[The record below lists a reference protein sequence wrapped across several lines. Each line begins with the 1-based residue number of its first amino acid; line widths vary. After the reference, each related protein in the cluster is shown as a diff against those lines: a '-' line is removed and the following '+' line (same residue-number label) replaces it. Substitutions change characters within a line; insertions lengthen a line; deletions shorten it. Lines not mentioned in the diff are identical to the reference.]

1 MDPQEKLGEG
11 AVTVAFLL
19 TSLVIVAMPGPG
31 AIYTIAAGLQRG
43 RRASLVAALGCTL
56 GIVPHV
62 VAAITGL
69 AAVLYASAVAFQ
81 TIKYAGVAY
90 LLFLAWQSWRDKT
103 LLEVHETDAPPSA
116 GRVISQAVLINLLNP
131 KLTIFFFVFL
141 PQFVHPNE
149 PYALQHMLVLSG
161 VFMIL
166 TLLVF
171 AAYGIFAA
179 ALRRQ
184 VLGRPSLVT
193 VIRRVFAGSYLAACT
208 FFAVLFG
215 RTTVGVG
222 NDPEGLTP
230 AETKSLQQAAWSASS
245 I

>member
-1 MDPQEKLGEG
+1 
-11 AVTVAFLL
+11 VTIAFLL

-31 AIYTIAAGLQRG
+31 AVYTIAAGLQRG

-81 TIKYAGVAY
+81 MIKYAGVAY

-103 LLEVHETDAPPSA
+103 PLTVDSGDSREAEAVPSA

-149 PYALQHMLVLSG
+149 RYALQHMLALSG

-179 ALRRQ
+179 ALRHR

-193 VIRRVFAGSYLAACT
+193 VIRRVFAGTYLALA
-208 FFAVLFG
+208 G
-215 RTTVGVG
+215 RLAL
-222 NDPEGLTP
+222 PEH
-230 AETKSLQQAAWSASS
+230 
-245 I
+245 

>member
-1 MDPQEKLGEG
+1 V
-11 AVTVAFLL
+11 AIAFLL

-103 LLEVHETDAPPSA
+103 PLTVDRADAPPSA

-179 ALRRQ
+179 ALRRR

-193 VIRRVFAGSYLAACT
+193 LIRRVFAGSYLALA
-208 FFAVLFG
+208 G
-215 RTTVGVG
+215 RLAL
-222 NDPEGLTP
+222 PEH
-230 AETKSLQQAAWSASS
+230 
-245 I
+245 

>member
-1 MDPQEKLGEG
+1 MR
-11 AVTVAFLL
+11 
-19 TSLVIVAMPGPG
+19 TSYEPCSSKPRPSCCDHRVPADL
-31 AIYTIAAGLQRG
+31 AGRRVDLERADDRG

-62 VAAITGL
+62 IAAITGL

-103 LLEVHETDAPPSA
+103 PLEVHNTDAPPSA

-149 PYALQHMLVLSG
+149 PNALQHMLMLSG

-179 ALRRQ
+179 ALRRR

-193 VIRRVFAGSYLAACT
+193 LIRRVFAGSYLALA
-208 FFAVLFG
+208 G
-215 RTTVGVG
+215 RLAL
-222 NDPEGLTP
+222 PED
-230 AETKSLQQAAWSASS
+230 
-245 I
+245 

>member
-1 MDPQEKLGEG
+1 M
-11 AVTVAFLL
+11 TIAFLL

-62 VAAITGL
+62 IAAITGL

-103 LLEVHETDAPPSA
+103 PLEVHNTDAPPSA

-149 PYALQHMLVLSG
+149 LYAVQHMLVLSG

-179 ALRRQ
+179 ALRRR

-193 VIRRVFAGSYLAACT
+193 LIRRVFAGSYLALA
-208 FFAVLFG
+208 G
-215 RTTVGVG
+215 RLAL
-222 NDPEGLTP
+222 PED
-230 AETKSLQQAAWSASS
+230 
-245 I
+245 

>member
-1 MDPQEKLGEG
+1 M
-11 AVTVAFLL
+11 TIAFLL

-62 VAAITGL
+62 IAAITGL

-81 TIKYAGVAY
+81 AIKYAGVAY

-103 LLEVHETDAPPSA
+103 PLEVHNTDAPPSA

-149 PYALQHMLVLSG
+149 PNALQHMLMLSG

-179 ALRRQ
+179 ALRRR

-193 VIRRVFAGSYLAACT
+193 LIRRMFAGSYVALA
-208 FFAVLFG
+208 G
-215 RTTVGVG
+215 RLAL
-222 NDPEGLTP
+222 PED
-230 AETKSLQQAAWSASS
+230 
-245 I
+245 

>member
-1 MDPQEKLGEG
+1 M
-11 AVTVAFLL
+11 AIAFLL

-103 LLEVHETDAPPSA
+103 PLTVDRADAPPSA

-179 ALRRQ
+179 ALRRR

-193 VIRRVFAGSYLAACT
+193 LIRRVFAGSYLALA
-208 FFAVLFG
+208 G
-215 RTTVGVG
+215 RLAL
-222 NDPEGLTP
+222 PEH
-230 AETKSLQQAAWSASS
+230 
-245 I
+245 

>member
-1 MDPQEKLGEG
+1 M
-11 AVTVAFLL
+11 TIAFLL

-62 VAAITGL
+62 IAAITGL

-81 TIKYAGVAY
+81 AIKYAGVAY

-103 LLEVHETDAPPSA
+103 PLEVHNTDAPPSA

-149 PYALQHMLVLSG
+149 PNALQHMLMLSG

-179 ALRRQ
+179 ALRRR

-193 VIRRVFAGSYLAACT
+193 LIRRVFAGSYLALA
-208 FFAVLFG
+208 G
-215 RTTVGVG
+215 RLAL
-222 NDPEGLTP
+222 PED
-230 AETKSLQQAAWSASS
+230 
-245 I
+245 

>member
-1 MDPQEKLGEG
+1 
-11 AVTVAFLL
+11 VTIAFLL

-90 LLFLAWQSWRDKT
+90 LLFLAWQSWRDRT
-103 LLEVHETDAPPSA
+103 PLEVHNTDAPPSA

-141 PQFVHPNE
+141 PQFVHPNK
-149 PYALQHMLVLSG
+149 PHALQHMLALSG

-171 AAYGIFAA
+171 AGYGIFAA
-179 ALRRQ
+179 ALRRR
-184 VLGRPSLVT
+184 VLGRPSLAT
-193 VIRRVFAGSYLAACT
+193 GIRRAFAGSYL
-208 FFAVLFG
+208 VLAG
-215 RTTVGVG
+215 RLAL
-222 NDPEGLTP
+222 PEH
-230 AETKSLQQAAWSASS
+230 
-245 I
+245 

>member
-1 MDPQEKLGEG
+1 M
-11 AVTVAFLL
+11 TIAFLL

-103 LLEVHETDAPPSA
+103 PLDVRNTDAPPSA

-149 PYALQHMLVLSG
+149 PYALQHMLALSG

-171 AAYGIFAA
+171 AGYGIFAA
-179 ALRRQ
+179 ALRRR

-193 VIRRVFAGSYLAACT
+193 LIRRVFAGSYLALA
-208 FFAVLFG
+208 G
-215 RTTVGVG
+215 RLAL
-222 NDPEGLTP
+222 P
-230 AETKSLQQAAWSASS
+230 KH
-245 I
+245 

>member
-1 MDPQEKLGEG
+1 
-11 AVTVAFLL
+11 VTIAFLL

-43 RRASLVAALGCTL
+43 RRASLIAALGCTL

-62 VAAITGL
+62 IAAITGL

-103 LLEVHETDAPPSA
+103 PLEVPNTDAPPSA

-149 PYALQHMLVLSG
+149 PNALQHMLMLSG

-179 ALRRQ
+179 ALRRR

-193 VIRRVFAGSYLAACT
+193 LIRRMFAGSYVALA
-208 FFAVLFG
+208 G
-215 RTTVGVG
+215 RLAL
-222 NDPEGLTP
+222 PEH
-230 AETKSLQQAAWSASS
+230 
-245 I
+245 

>member
-1 MDPQEKLGEG
+1 
-11 AVTVAFLL
+11 VTIAFLL
-19 TSLVIVAMPGPG
+19 TSVVIVAMPGPG

-103 LLEVHETDAPPSA
+103 PLTVDSGDSRQAEARPSA

-149 PYALQHMLVLSG
+149 PCALQHMLALSG

-179 ALRRQ
+179 ALRHR

-193 VIRRVFAGSYLAACT
+193 VIRRVFAGTYLALA
-208 FFAVLFG
+208 G
-215 RTTVGVG
+215 RLAL
-222 NDPEGLTP
+222 PEH
-230 AETKSLQQAAWSASS
+230 
-245 I
+245 

>member
-193 VIRRVFAGSYLAACT
+193 VIRRVFAGSYLALA
-208 FFAVLFG
+208 G
-215 RTTVGVG
+215 RLAL
-222 NDPEGLTP
+222 PEH
-230 AETKSLQQAAWSASS
+230 
-245 I
+245 

>member
-1 MDPQEKLGEG
+1 
-11 AVTVAFLL
+11 VTIAFLL

-43 RRASLVAALGCTL
+43 RRASLIAALGCTL

-62 VAAITGL
+62 IAAITGL

-103 LLEVHETDAPPSA
+103 PLEVHNTDAPPSA

-149 PYALQHMLVLSG
+149 PNALQHMLMLSG

-179 ALRRQ
+179 ALRRR

-193 VIRRVFAGSYLAACT
+193 LIRRMFAGSYVALA
-208 FFAVLFG
+208 G
-215 RTTVGVG
+215 RLAL
-222 NDPEGLTP
+222 PEH
-230 AETKSLQQAAWSASS
+230 
-245 I
+245 

>member
-1 MDPQEKLGEG
+1 
-11 AVTVAFLL
+11 VTIAFLL

-43 RRASLVAALGCTL
+43 RRASMVAALGCTL

-90 LLFLAWQSWRDKT
+90 LVFLAWQSWRDKT
-103 LLEVHETDAPPSA
+103 PLEVHNTEAPPSA

-179 ALRRQ
+179 ALRCR

-193 VIRRVFAGSYLAACT
+193 LIRRVFAGSYLALA
-208 FFAVLFG
+208 G
-215 RTTVGVG
+215 RLAL
-222 NDPEGLTP
+222 PEH
-230 AETKSLQQAAWSASS
+230 
-245 I
+245 

>member
-1 MDPQEKLGEG
+1 
-11 AVTVAFLL
+11 VTIAFLL

-90 LLFLAWQSWRDKT
+90 LVFLAWQSWRDKT
-103 LLEVHETDAPPSA
+103 PLEVHNTEAPPSA

-179 ALRRQ
+179 ALRRR

-193 VIRRVFAGSYLAACT
+193 LIRRVFAGSYLALA
-208 FFAVLFG
+208 G
-215 RTTVGVG
+215 RLAL
-222 NDPEGLTP
+222 PEH
-230 AETKSLQQAAWSASS
+230 
-245 I
+245 

>member
-1 MDPQEKLGEG
+1 M
-11 AVTVAFLL
+11 TIAFLL

-90 LLFLAWQSWRDKT
+90 LVFLAWQSWRDKT
-103 LLEVHETDAPPSA
+103 PLEVHNTEAPPSA

-179 ALRRQ
+179 ALRRR

-193 VIRRVFAGSYLAACT
+193 LIRRVFAGSYLALA
-208 FFAVLFG
+208 G
-215 RTTVGVG
+215 RLAL
-222 NDPEGLTP
+222 PEH
-230 AETKSLQQAAWSASS
+230 
-245 I
+245 

>member
-1 MDPQEKLGEG
+1 M
-11 AVTVAFLL
+11 TIAFLL

-62 VAAITGL
+62 IAAITGL

-81 TIKYAGVAY
+81 AIKYAGVAY

-103 LLEVHETDAPPSA
+103 PLEVHNTDAPPSA

-149 PYALQHMLVLSG
+149 PNALQHMLMLSG

-179 ALRRQ
+179 ALRRR

-193 VIRRVFAGSYLAACT
+193 LIRRVFAGSYLALA
-208 FFAVLFG
+208 G
-215 RTTVGVG
+215 RLAL
-222 NDPEGLTP
+222 PEH
-230 AETKSLQQAAWSASS
+230 
-245 I
+245 

>member
-1 MDPQEKLGEG
+1 LRNCAALGQGELDPHEKLGEG
-11 AVTVAFLL
+11 AVTIAFLL

-43 RRASLVAALGCTL
+43 RRASLIAALGCTL

-90 LLFLAWQSWRDKT
+90 LLFLAWQSCRDKT
-103 LLEVHETDAPPSA
+103 PLTVDRTGSLPADAPPSA

-149 PYALQHMLVLSG
+149 PYALQHMLVLSS

-179 ALRRQ
+179 ALRRR

-193 VIRRVFAGSYLAACT
+193 LIRRVFAGSYLALA
-208 FFAVLFG
+208 G
-215 RTTVGVG
+215 RLAL
-222 NDPEGLTP
+222 PEH
-230 AETKSLQQAAWSASS
+230 
-245 I
+245 